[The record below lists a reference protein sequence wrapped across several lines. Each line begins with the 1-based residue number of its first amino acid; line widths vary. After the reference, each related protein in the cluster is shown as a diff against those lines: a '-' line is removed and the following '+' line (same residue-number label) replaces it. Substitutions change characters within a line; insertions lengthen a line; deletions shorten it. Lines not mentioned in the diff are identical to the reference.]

1 MRRNRVHSRRI
12 FELRLAYD
20 DREMHELVETEATRS
35 KIERAREAEI
45 FAVKLTERDDE
56 ARENARGRRT
66 VPSNGELR

>member
-20 DREMHELVETEATRS
+20 DREVHELVETEATRS

-45 FAVKLTERDDE
+45 FKLTERDDE
-56 ARENARGRRT
+56 ARENARGKRT
-66 VPSNGELR
+66 VPSNDELR